1 MRYQV
6 HVCHKP
12 RHYTENSQ
20 SGPLRSQDRKSFSR
34 EKRSP
39 RRHDFSVRHVTLAW
53 KVWLREQGYTP
64 TTIALSC
71 LAIVFDFILNVQVVA
86 IHV

>member
-1 MRYQV
+1 MYVISRATTLKTRSRDLFV
-6 HVCHKP
+6 HKTGS
-12 RHYTENSQ
+12 R
-20 SGPLRSQDRKSFSR
+20 SG
-34 EKRSP
+34 EKGSP

-71 LAIVFDFILNVQVVA
+71 LAIVFDIILNVQVVA